1 MSRRMTLGG
10 VAVLISTVL
19 MLTACSGTTPDG
31 SPGARTAAPSD
42 GPSPLAAFD
51 APREF
56 EGTPV
61 PITLEAIDANLAGDF
76 TSRFTLSGEHAY
88 GVAGTSVGAVD
99 LATGETI
106 WETRFPDA
114 PEDAA
119 GGVMYDSRGPG
130 APVVSEDGS
139 TVYAVMLVAVE
150 GSGTTSD
157 SIAAQL
163 VAVDAETGDLTWSTD
178 ISLGTDGFY
187 GTSGKSM
194 RVASAQDGR
203 VIVDLDEE
211 GMVVAVDSTTHEV
224 LWSKPGVVEFAS
236 QDVVVVTV
244 ELPKDDGPAYPQ
256 LAGLDPATGD
266 LMWSSSDDLRSA
278 VMGAAAVE
286 TEAGL
291 VMTVFPYSGADPRSD
306 VIDPATGRAT
316 EPVPGPPL
324 SRPATDGVALYDLDA
339 GIRALDPVTLETRW
353 ELPEG
358 DRIAPTT
365 PVFFGGLVY
374 GRVGNGMSV
383 VLDGESG
390 ADLTTDV
397 PGTFVAVNQHGALML
412 VDDQAVFV
420 PATG

>member
-10 VAVLISTVL
+10 VAVLISTAL
-19 MLTACSGTTPDG
+19 MLTACSGTTGG

-42 GPSPLAAFD
+42 GPSPLATFE

-61 PITLEAIDANLAGDF
+61 PLTLEAVDANLAGDF

-88 GVAGTSVGAVD
+88 GVTGTSVGAVD
-99 LATGETI
+99 LLTGETI
-106 WETRFPDA
+106 WETRFPGA

-119 GGVMYDSRGPG
+119 SGVMYDSRGPG

-139 TVYAVMLVAVE
+139 TVYAVMLVYVQ
-150 GSGTTSD
+150 GTGTTSD
-157 SIAAQL
+157 SAAAQL

-178 ISLGTDGFY
+178 IPLGADVY
-187 GTSGKSM
+187 GTSGQSM
-194 RVASAQDGR
+194 RVAGAQDGR
-203 VIVDLDEE
+203 VIVALDGE
-211 GMVVAVDSTTHEV
+211 GMAVAVDSTTHEV
-224 LWSKPGVVEFAS
+224 LWSEPAS
-236 QDVVVVTV
+236 VQLAGQDVVVVTA
-244 ELPKDDGPAYPQ
+244 ELAKDDDGAAYPQ
-256 LAGLDPATGD
+256 LAGLDPATGE
-266 LMWSSSDDLRSA
+266 LLWSSGDDLRSA

-306 VIDPATGRAT
+306 VIDPADGRAI

-324 SRPATDGVALYDLDA
+324 SNPSTDGVALYDLDA

-358 DRIAPTT
+358 NRIAPTT

-390 ADLTTDV
+390 ADLTADI